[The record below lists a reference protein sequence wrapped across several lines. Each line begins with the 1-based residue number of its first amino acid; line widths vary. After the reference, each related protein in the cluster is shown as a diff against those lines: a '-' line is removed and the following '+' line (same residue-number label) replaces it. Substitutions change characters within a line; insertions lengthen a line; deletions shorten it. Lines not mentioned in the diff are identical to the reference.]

1 MNYYIITTTCTSDQ
15 FIVKAK
21 NKKEALEIIWDK
33 WFKGFNEEFINEGY
47 EPIYK
52 KEINIVSL
60 KEYDE
65 ELEQDGFAM
74 LL

>member
-15 FIVKAK
+15 FIVKAN
-21 NKKEALEIIWDK
+21 NKKEALKTIWDK
-33 WFKGFNEEFINEGY
+33 WFKGLNEESINEGY

-60 KEYDE
+60 KEYDKE
-65 ELEQDGFAM
+65 IEQDGFVM
-74 LL
+74 L